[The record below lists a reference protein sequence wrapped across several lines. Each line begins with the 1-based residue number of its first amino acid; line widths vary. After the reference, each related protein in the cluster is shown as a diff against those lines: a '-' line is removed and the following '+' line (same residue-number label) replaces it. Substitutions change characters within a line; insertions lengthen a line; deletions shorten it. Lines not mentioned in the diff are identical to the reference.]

1 MENNIQNN
9 IRSDIRQFAI
19 CVMVGGQSKR
29 MGRPKENVIIEGDG
43 RTFLNKICDEID
55 AACCEMVSDD
65 VSDDVSED
73 VVDSTS
79 EMTRG
84 PIMKKY
90 ISVRAGQKIK
100 RSGYIPVEDVFDNIG
115 PIGGI
120 ASVLRKAQE
129 DGVDAVLFLACDMI
143 RYESAEIQRIFEVY
157 KGEDVLFAR
166 TESRGLQ
173 PLASIYSVKVLEAV
187 EKQIEEGD
195 YRLREITGSS
205 ANIGYYDA
213 VNEEF
218 YANVNS
224 LT

>member
-1 MENNIQNN
+1 MENNVQNN

-55 AACCEMVSDD
+55 TACCEMVIG
-65 VSDDVSED
+65 DVSED

-129 DGVDAVLFLACDMI
+129 DGVDAVLFLACDVI

-195 YRLREITGSS
+195 YRLREIAGSS
-205 ANIGYYDA
+205 ADIGYYDA

>member
-1 MENNIQNN
+1 MEKNVQNN
-9 IRSDIRQFAI
+9 IRSDIRQFAV

-29 MGRPKENVIIEGDG
+29 MGRPKEGVIIEGDG

-55 AACCEMVSDD
+55 TVCCEMVI
-65 VSDDVSED
+65 DDVSED

-120 ASVLRKAQE
+120 ASVLRKAQA

-143 RYESAEIQRIFEVY
+143 RYESAEIQRVFEAY

-166 TESRGLQ
+166 TASHGLQ

-195 YRLREITGSS
+195 YRLREIAGSS

>member
-1 MENNIQNN
+1 MGKNVQNN
-9 IRSDIRQFAI
+9 IRSDIRQFAV

-43 RTFLNKICDEID
+43 RTFLDKICDEID
-55 AACCEMVSDD
+55 TACCEMVI
-65 VSDDVSED
+65 DDVSED

-79 EMTRG
+79 EMARG
-84 PIMKKY
+84 PIIKKY

-100 RSGYIPVEDVFDNIG
+100 RGGYIPVEDIFDNIG

-143 RYESAEIQRIFEVY
+143 RYESAEIQRVFEVY

-166 TESRGLQ
+166 TENRGLQ

-187 EKQIEEGD
+187 EKQIEEGN
-195 YRLREITGSS
+195 YRLRKIAGSS
-205 ANIGYYDA
+205 TNIGYYDT